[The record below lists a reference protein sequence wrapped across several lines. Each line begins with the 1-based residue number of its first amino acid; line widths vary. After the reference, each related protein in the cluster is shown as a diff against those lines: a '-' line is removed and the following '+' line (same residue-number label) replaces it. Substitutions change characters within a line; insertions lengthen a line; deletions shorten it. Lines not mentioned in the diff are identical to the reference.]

1 MSKNE
6 LVIYRSS
13 AGSGKTYTLVFEY
26 LKLVLQNPTLYR
38 SILAITFTNKATE
51 EMKSRIVEALVS
63 IAENLEPELQKSIHE
78 QTGIPIQ
85 QLPAKA
91 GQVIENIL
99 HDYSGFAVSTIDS
112 FFSKMVRSLARE
124 LHLPLRFNIELDITS
139 VISEITSML
148 FDDISKDPWLRKW
161 LQNFVFD
168 KLENE
173 KGWQIEKE
181 IHKIAQQL
189 FDDKYRTLFSDG
201 IRKPENE
208 LIGELKKLIHDYE
221 NKMMLYGKQFSDIAA
236 ENNLMVEDFH
246 YGKTGVANYF
256 IKIRQK
262 VKDNDYLPGKRFLD
276 AAESEDLWAAKKSL
290 QADVVKSLAISKFMP
305 LANEIL
311 KLIKN
316 ENARYKG
323 ALAVIANAY
332 EAGVIG
338 ALDEKLKVFR
348 DENEIVLLTDTN
360 RILSRAI
367 SGQDT
372 PFIYEKSGNRY
383 SHFMLDEFQDTSDFQ
398 WQNLAP
404 LIENSIGSGNYTLI
418 VGDAKQSIYRWRG
431 GNMNLL
437 LNGIKSQ
444 FKHFDEITRTL
455 RLESNYRSRE
465 VIVSFNNKFY
475 SKAPFAL
482 DLQIEEGTP
491 ANAYNSKDITQE
503 WKKGEVNDGYL
514 KIILYE
520 NKNKKKK
527 HVGSHEEN
535 EEDASWKEHACME
548 SLLTLQKLF
557 EAGYEPGDIAF
568 LTRKNSDA
576 KEITTFLL
584 NNGVDKIISPESMQL
599 YHSPKI
605 LFLVNLL
612 SFINNQQDQ
621 IALAHINYYW
631 NIVCQPETAPEPDN
645 LFSRRKYEN
654 IQTLPDAFTKR
665 LLEFRK
671 IPLYEVVEELLII
684 FKLNT
689 NPEAFTQRFL
699 DLILE
704 YSSSNPS
711 NINDFLL
718 WWDENLE
725 KDNCSVIVPSGENAI
740 RVMSIHKSKGLQF
753 PVVIIP
759 FADWSLTPHKEQTMW
774 VSNDQ
779 PPFNSVPAH
788 PVRVNKK
795 LESSIFEEDFD
806 QEVLMSKMDN
816 LNMLYVATTR
826 AEEQLYIFAQLPKES
841 SNNSINTTSKLIYSI
856 LQSDEQ
862 WSQQL
867 VIQQNCSFESGKFSS
882 PFRKKNKSR
891 VTGEN
896 LSTWVSEGWKGRLQI
911 LISKKKISVYDPEPP
926 DTIYGTLFHEIASSI
941 YTADTTEN
949 VVDNYIKKNKVDESM
964 RTRLIND
971 INYFV
976 TTSIEQ
982 GWFEENVETLN
993 ETELLLT
1000 DGSLLRPDRV
1010 IIKKNEVLIIDY
1022 KTGTEEKHH
1031 LRQLESYAG
1040 VLKQMG
1046 YSNIKTILIYP
1057 SLGKIVS
1064 SDAA

>member
-51 EMKSRIVEALVS
+51 EMKTRIVEALVAIS
-63 IAENLEPELQKSIHE
+63 ENKEPELQKSIHE
-78 QTGIPIQ
+78 QTGLPLQ

-91 GQVIENIL
+91 AQVVENIL

-124 LHLPLRFNIELDITS
+124 LHLPLRFNIELDINS
-139 VISEITSML
+139 VISEITVML
-148 FDDISKDPWLRKW
+148 FNDISKDPWLRKW

-181 IHKIAQQL
+181 IHKIAKQL
-189 FDDKYRTLFSDG
+189 FDDKYRTLFAEG
-201 IRKPENE
+201 IRKPEKE
-208 LIGELKKLIHDYE
+208 LIGELKILINSFE
-221 NKMMLYGKQFSDIAA
+221 SKMISFGKEFSTIVA
-236 ENNLMVEDFH
+236 ENNLSLEDFH
-246 YGKTGVANYF
+246 YGKTGAANYF
-256 IKIRQK
+256 FKIQQK
-262 VKDNDYLPGKRFLD
+262 VKDNNYLPGKRFLD
-276 AAESEDLWAAKKSL
+276 AAESEDLWAAKKSP
-290 QADVVKSLAISKFMP
+290 QAEVVKSLALSKFIP
-305 LANEIL
+305 LANKIL
-311 KLIKN
+311 KLIEN
-316 ENARYKG
+316 ENRRYKG
-323 ALAVIANAY
+323 ALAVLANAY

-338 ALDEKLKVFR
+338 ALDEKLKIFR

-444 FKHFDEITRTL
+444 FKHFDEITRVRQL
-455 RLESNYRSRE
+455 DSNYRSRE

-475 SKAPFAL
+475 AQAPYAL
-482 DLQIEEGTP
+482 DLKIEEGTP
-491 ANAYNSKDITQE
+491 GNAYNSKDIAQE
-503 WKKGEVNDGYL
+503 WKKGIENDGYL

-520 NKNKKKK
+520 SKKSKKK
-527 HVGSHEEN
+527 SFDREASDD
-535 EEDASWKEHACME
+535 EDSGWKENACQE
-548 SLLTLQKLF
+548 SLTTLHKLF

-576 KEITTFLL
+576 KEITAFLL
-584 NNGVDKIISPESMQL
+584 NNGIDKIISPESMQL
-599 YHSPKI
+599 YHSPNI
-605 LFLVNLL
+605 LFIVNLL
-612 SFINNQQDQ
+612 TFINDQQDQ

-631 NIVCQPETAPEPDN
+631 NIVCHPETAQEPDH
-645 LFSRRKYEN
+645 LFSQRKYEN
-654 IQTLPDAFTKR
+654 LQMLPDSFTKR
-665 LLEFRK
+665 LIEFRK

-684 FKLNT
+684 FKLNSI
-689 NPEAFTQRFL
+689 PEAYTQRFL
-699 DLILE
+699 DLIIE
-704 YSSSNPS
+704 YSVSNPS

-725 KDNCSVIVPSGENAI
+725 KDKCSVIVPAGENAI

-759 FADWSLTPHKEQTMW
+759 FAEWKLTPHPDETIW
-774 VSNDQ
+774 VTNNQ
-779 PPFNSVPAH
+779 APFNSVPAH

-795 LESSIFEEDFD
+795 LEDSVFEEDLD
-806 QEVLMSKMDN
+806 REVLMSKMDN

-826 AEEQLYIFAQLPKES
+826 AEEQLYIFAQLPTES
-841 SNNSINTTSKLIYSI
+841 TNKTVNTTSKLIYSI
-856 LQSDEQ
+856 LQSDEH
-862 WSQQL
+862 WSHQL
-867 VIQQNCSFESGKFSS
+867 VTDQKCTFESGKFSA
-882 PFRKKNKSR
+882 PFRKKKTSH

-896 LSTWVSEGWKGRLQI
+896 LNTWISEGWKSRLQM

-926 DTIYGTLFHEIASSI
+926 DTIYGTIFHEIASSI
-941 YTADTTEN
+941 YNSDNTEN
-949 VVDNYIKKNKVDESM
+949 IIDQYFIQNKVDEEQ
-964 RTRLIND
+964 RARIVND
-971 INYFV
+971 IQYFV
-976 TTSIEQ
+976 SIAKERE
-982 GWFEENVETLN
+982 WFDENAETLN

-1022 KTGTEEKHH
+1022 KTGAEEKNH
-1031 LRQLESYAG
+1031 LRQLESYAV

-1046 YSNIKTILIYP
+1046 YSNIKTIIIYP
-1057 SLGKIVS
+1057 SLGKIIT

>member
-26 LKLVLQNPTLYR
+26 LKLVLQKPTLYR
-38 SILAITFTNKATE
+38 AILAITFTNKATE

-63 IAENLEPELQKSIHE
+63 ISENLEPELQKSIHE
-78 QTGIPIQ
+78 QTGVPIQ
-85 QLPAKA
+85 QLPDRAT
-91 GQVIENIL
+91 QVIENIL

-139 VISEITSML
+139 VIREITTLL
-148 FDDISKDPWLRKW
+148 FADIAKDPWLRKW

-189 FDDKYRTLFSDG
+189 FDDKYRALFSEG

-208 LIGELKKLIHDYE
+208 LIGELKKLINDFE
-221 NKMMLYGKQFSDIAA
+221 NQMKSYGKQFSAICS
-236 ENNLMVEDFH
+236 ENNLMLEDFH

-256 IKIRQK
+256 LKIQQK
-262 VKDNDYLPGKRFLD
+262 VKDNDYLPGKRFID
-276 AAESEDLWAAKKSL
+276 ATESEDKWAAKKSL
-290 QADVVKSLAISKFMP
+290 QADVVKSLAVSKFMHI
-305 LANEIL
+305 AHEIL

-316 ENARYKG
+316 EYGRYRG

-338 ALDEKLKVFR
+338 ALDEKLKIFR

-360 RILSRAI
+360 RILSKAI
-367 SGQDT
+367 SGQDA

-437 LNGIKSQ
+437 LNGIKTQ
-444 FKHFDEITRTL
+444 FKHFNEITRVL

-482 DLQIEEGTP
+482 DLPIEEGTP
-491 ANAYNSKDITQE
+491 GNAYNSKDIEQS
-503 WKKGEVNDGYL
+503 WKKGLVNDGYL
-514 KIILYE
+514 KIILFE
-520 NKNKKKK
+520 AKKKK
-527 HVGSHEEN
+527 KKQEANAEEN
-535 EEDASWKEHACME
+535 EEDNSWKMHACAE
-548 SLLTLQKLF
+548 SLTTLHKLF

-568 LTRKNSDA
+568 LTRKNDDA
-576 KEITTFLL
+576 KEITSFLL
-584 NNGVDKIISPESMQL
+584 NNGIEKIISPESMQL

-612 SFINNQQDQ
+612 TFINDQQDQ

-631 NIVCQPETAPEPDN
+631 NIVFHPESSNEHDD
-645 LFSRRKYEN
+645 LFSRRKNEN
-654 IQTLPDAFTKR
+654 LQMLPEAFTKR

-671 IPLYEVVEELLII
+671 IPLYEVVEELLIL
-684 FKLNT
+684 FNLNT
-689 NPEAFTQRFL
+689 TPEAFTQRFL

-718 WWDENLE
+718 WWDENM
-725 KDNCSVIVPSGENAI
+725 DRDICSVIVPAGENAI

-759 FADWSLTPHKEQTMW
+759 FAEWSLTPHKDQTMW

-779 PPFNSVPAH
+779 APFNSVPAH
-788 PVRVNKK
+788 LVSVNKK
-795 LESSIFEEDFD
+795 LEDSIFEEDLN

-826 AEEQLYIFAQLPKES
+826 AEEQLYVFTKLPTES
-841 SNNSINTTSKLIYSI
+841 TNNTINSTSKLMYSI
-856 LQSDEQ
+856 LQNDEK
-862 WSQQL
+862 WSQQM
-867 VIQQNCSFESGKFSS
+867 VTNQNCSFESGKFSS
-882 PFRKKNKSR
+882 PFRKQSKSR

-896 LSTWVSEGWKGRLQI
+896 LSTWVSEGWKGRLQL
-911 LISKKKISVYDPEPP
+911 LINKKKISVYDPEPP
-926 DTIYGTLFHEIASSI
+926 DTIYGTLFHDIASTVNS
-941 YTADTTEN
+941 ANDTTEL
-949 VVDNYIKKNKVDESM
+949 VENYCRQHNVDEIF
-964 RTRLIND
+964 RPRLMND

-976 TTSIEQ
+976 KTAIEN
-982 GWFEENVETLN
+982 GWFENNVETLN

-1022 KTGTEEKHH
+1022 KTGAEETHH
-1031 LRQLESYAG
+1031 IRQLESYAG
-1040 VLKQMG
+1040 VLKLMG
-1046 YSNIKTILIYP
+1046 YSNIKTIIIYP
-1057 SLGKIVS
+1057 SLGKILT